1 MRNVLLGMLLLG
13 TITATHADQGGLAL
27 LGRFGTLG
35 LGLEVGGGLSEQW
48 AIRAGLN
55 GYSVDET
62 LTESNVNY
70 EAELQL
76 RSGGITVDWHPGGHA
91 FRVSLGAFYN
101 GTNFSVLARP
111 TGGTF
116 EFNGV
121 TYNAAEVGSFSGKI
135 EFNKFAPFLGVGFG
149 NVSKKGFSYSIDLG
163 VLYQQSPKVRLDLT
177 CGTTAQ
183 CAQLQSDARAEGAQL
198 ESELKDFRFWP
209 VIQAGFGYVF

>member
-1 MRNVLLGMLLLG
+1 MSLLAG
-13 TITATHADQGGLAL
+13 IATAQAGQGGLAL

-35 LGLEVGGGLSEQW
+35 LGLEVGGGISEHW

-70 EAELQL
+70 DAEFKL
-76 RSGGITVDWHPGGHA
+76 RSAGITVDWHPGGHA
-91 FRVSLGAFYN
+91 FRLSLGAFYN

-111 TGGTF
+111 TRGAF

-121 TYNAAEVGSFSGKI
+121 TYNAAEVGSLSGKI

-149 NVSKKGFSYSIDLG
+149 NVTKKGFSYSIDLG

-177 CGTTAQ
+177 CGVTAQ
-183 CAQLQSDARAEGAQL
+183 CAQLTSDAQAERAQL
-198 ESELKDFRFWP
+198 ETELEDFRLWP